1 MRLPKNEMERY
12 YEERIIEAEGQS
24 TTATELY
31 DDYCTWCKE
40 QGSSPMSQIPFGK
53 QMSQRNIKKA
63 KIAGRIRYKGIS
75 LAHPRQEDKG
85 SVKIG
90 KTNVA

>member
-1 MRLPKNEMERY
+1 
-12 YEERIIEAEGQS
+12 
-24 TTATELY
+24 
-31 DDYCTWCKE
+31 
-40 QGSSPMSQIPFGK
+40 
-53 QMSQRNIKKA
+53 MSQRNIKKA

-75 LAHPRQEDKG
+75 LKSPRQAGKE